1 MSDVNKDQRKAH
13 HKEQAGDDCDRDQK
27 PSDVKGSHRNYAHFL
42 APAALTRVM
51 KTSQSLKAFCQNNPV
66 PVLALRSS
74 PNKTRIGTVAN
85 VATYWSVYTLA

>member
-42 APAALTRVM
+42 VPAERGALFWWD
-51 KTSQSLKAFCQNNPV
+51 AC
-66 PVLALRSS
+66 
-74 PNKTRIGTVAN
+74 
-85 VATYWSVYTLA
+85 W